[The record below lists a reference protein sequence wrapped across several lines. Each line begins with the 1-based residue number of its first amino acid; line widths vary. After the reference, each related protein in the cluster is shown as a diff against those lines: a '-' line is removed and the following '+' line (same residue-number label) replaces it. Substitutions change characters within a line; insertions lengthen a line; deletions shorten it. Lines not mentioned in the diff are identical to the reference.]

1 MPRCSSSSTGL
12 SVLSVMLDC
21 PSYPLKAMRVQPV
34 AEEDRPP
41 SHGIIDYRAGWAR
54 PPHRPEAVPSERA
67 KLPWTEFAFADHP
80 LVPVHFVFD
89 SIMRRIALAEQNA
102 NDFKAAL
109 GGMLDTPLWEK
120 FHCLADPVFVL

>member
-1 MPRCSSSSTGL
+1 MIDCL
-12 SVLSVMLDC
+12 SPSLKPSV
-21 PSYPLKAMRVQPV
+21 
-34 AEEDRPP
+34 
-41 SHGIIDYRAGWAR
+41 
-54 PPHRPEAVPSERA
+54 SEGA
-67 KLPWTEFAFADHP
+67 KSPWTELAFADHP

-109 GGMLDTPLWEK
+109 GGMLDTTLWEK